1 MLAKE
6 DRHKRLYTVWFH
18 LSNVQNKDKV
28 KSDSDRNQK
37 NNYHGRSGKVHGMR
51 WDSS

>member
-6 DRHKRLYTVWFH
+6 IRHKRVHTVWFH

-28 KSDSDRNQK
+28 KADSDGNQE
-37 NNYHGRSGKVHGMR
+37 NDFPGRSGKVHGIR